1 LQHRGFVTHEHAA
14 FFKKIDNQIKRDE
27 RKESNQ
33 EKPYEFFENI
43 LINQFQA
50 FVLNF

>member
-1 LQHRGFVTHEHAA
+1 MNMRLFQ
-14 FFKKIDNQIKRDE
+14 KINNQIKRDK

-43 LINQFQA
+43 LINQLQS
-50 FVLNF
+50 FVLKF